1 MKNDKMTPKIRF
13 KGFLEPWEQRKFEDV
28 FNYERPDKYIVK
40 NTDYLI
46 KGTPVLTAN
55 KSFVLGYSNEKNV
68 YDKGPSII
76 FDDFTLE
83 SHYVDF
89 SYLVK
94 SSAIKI
100 LTPKNNND
108 IYYLYELLNN
118 ANIRPIGHNRHYISV
133 VQRKSTSMSTD
144 VQEQRLISNILK
156 KNKKSIAANERKLSQ
171 LKSLKK
177 LFMQRIFIQNWRFK
191 GFTDPWEQ
199 RKLGDVFSYSSSKLI
214 ANKISNMGNGQYPV
228 FDATALIG
236 NIETYD
242 MTNKYISI
250 IKDGSG
256 VGSIKLRPEKSSVI
270 STMGY
275 LSTKNNSIYF
285 LYYLLSQINLS
296 KYIVGS
302 TIPHIYFSDYKNGKI
317 FVPKSIEQNKI
328 GFFIKYFD
336 ESLAANERKLEN
348 LKKVKKY
355 LMQNLFV

>member
-1 MKNDKMTPKIRF
+1 MSDVTPNGLAKTSTLLEQNVKAGGDVLIAYLNESYDCRFISYQINLNSLYILKYVTGTTIRHINS
-13 KGFLEPWEQRKFEDV
+13 KGLS
-28 FNYERPDKYIVK
+28 N
-40 NTDYLI
+40 LCI
-46 KGTPVLTAN
+46 KAPTLLN
-55 KSFVLGYSNEKNV
+55 Q
-68 YDKGPSII
+68 SII
-76 FDDFTLE
+76 SNLLMM
-83 SHYVDF
+83 VD
-89 SYLVK
+89 
-94 SSAIKI
+94 
-100 LTPKNNND
+100 
-108 IYYLYELLNN
+108 E
-118 ANIRPIGHNRHYISV
+118 
-133 VQRKSTSMSTD
+133 
-144 VQEQRLISNILK
+144 
-156 KNKKSIAANERKLSQ
+156 SIAANERKLSQ